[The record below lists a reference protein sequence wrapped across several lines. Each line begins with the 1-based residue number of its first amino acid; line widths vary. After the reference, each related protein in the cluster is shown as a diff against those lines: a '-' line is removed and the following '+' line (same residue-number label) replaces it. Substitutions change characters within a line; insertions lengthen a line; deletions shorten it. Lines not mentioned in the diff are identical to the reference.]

1 MSHLASAQGEGEGLT
16 PVSGAVHLGPVGQS
30 KHVVTLN
37 LLPGPGEAGTIP
49 SLKSLDVNT
58 HVFSEQPNKC
68 DAVWSEIAELKPGTA
83 MRTAHYFWGIWRSYL
98 KSSKY
103 HILDHLTI

>member
-37 LLPGPGEAGTIP
+37 LLPGTGEAGTIP

-58 HVFSEQPNKC
+58 HDF
-68 DAVWSEIAELKPGTA
+68 
-83 MRTAHYFWGIWRSYL
+83 F
-98 KSSKY
+98 
-103 HILDHLTI
+103 